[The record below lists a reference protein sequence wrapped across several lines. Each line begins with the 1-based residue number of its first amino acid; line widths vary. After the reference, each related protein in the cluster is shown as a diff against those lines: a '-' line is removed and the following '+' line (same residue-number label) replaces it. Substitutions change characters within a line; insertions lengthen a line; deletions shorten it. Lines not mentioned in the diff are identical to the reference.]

1 MHFLSPQNQGLIAD
15 YLVYMRARRY
25 GPSMQEGTIRALK
38 SFAVLMPEAR
48 QATLYQDL
56 TQTTATDIDAW
67 IEAAF
72 RHPLA
77 PSTIATRLRVLQGF
91 FAFLREQGAIAQSPI
106 RLPRHHILVPQDL
119 PRPMAEDEV
128 VAFFRVID
136 AVRDRTMFLLMLRC
150 GLRVSEV
157 SRLAWA
163 AHRLRPGHASGLT
176 TAKGRWI
183 GWCICPP
190 MSPKPS
196 GSGSGCRRAAARYVF
211 PSRVTRKGG
220 LPLSARQIRNCM
232 TRYLKLAGITKAYSP
247 HSLRHTFA
255 TQLLNAGASL
265 EVVKELMGHRSLDVT
280 LRYTQLYDR
289 TKRAQYDQAMA
300 QVEQAPRAPEEVTH
314 GRHPP
319 DRHRPVSGVLGA
331 PAVLGAYRRELY
343 PGSAPVLC
351 RR

>member
-1 MHFLSPQNQGLIAD
+1 MEEYDATPALQEFPQLSWLPFFSPQNQGVIAD
-15 YLVYMRARRY
+15 YLAYMRARRY
-25 GPSMQEGTIRALK
+25 GPAMQEGTIRALK

-48 QATLYQDL
+48 QAPLSYDL
-56 TQTTATDIDAW
+56 TQTTSTDVDAW

-72 RHPLA
+72 QHQLA
-77 PSTIATRLRVLQGF
+77 PSTVATRLRLLQGF
-91 FAFLREQGAIAQSPI
+91 FAFLHDQGAITQSPI

-157 SRLAWA
+157 RSLSWSALDCAQGTVRIDNSKGQVDRVVYLAPDVA
-163 AHRLRPGHASGLT
+163 KALRQWQRMPGPA
-176 TAKGRWI
+176 
-183 GWCICPP
+183 P
-190 MSPKPS
+190 
-196 GSGSGCRRAAARYVF
+196 RYVF
-211 PSRVTRKGG
+211 PSRVARKGG
-220 LPLSARQIRNCM
+220 LPLSARQIQNCM
-232 TRYLKLAGITKAYSP
+232 TRYLRLAGITKPYSP

-289 TKRAQYDQAMA
+289 TKRAQYDHAMA
-300 QVEQAPRAPEEVTH
+300 QVEKHQGFQ
-314 GRHPP
+314 GR
-319 DRHRPVSGVLGA
+319 
-331 PAVLGAYRRELY
+331 
-343 PGSAPVLC
+343 
-351 RR
+351 